1 MNRIIKRIIS
11 FMLTCVLVLT
21 STQIST
27 RKIEAALSDAQGIYL
42 CFNATYYAN
51 SYSDLKK
58 AFGYDYSQLLKHW
71 KIMA

>member
-27 RKIEAALSDAQGIYL
+27 RKVEAALSDAQEICL

-58 AFGYDYSQLLKHW
+58 PLGMITASY
-71 KIMA
+71 